1 MNEALAAPI
10 TTISFPTSSL
20 TYLNLKF
27 KLLLQFYDSE
37 LLGLK
42 PLISIQSPP
51 LMKSDLEERVARMEL
66 KGSPAEWAPHSRC
79 WIGWPER
86 PDNWRDNAVHAQ
98 RVFTKVETASS
109 RFEPVTVCA
118 SSVQWKNAR
127 GHLPEHIRVVEMSM
141 NDSWLRDFGPTF
153 VIRNSFSDK
162 EKLGSKVAGID
173 WNFNG
178 YGGMDE
184 GCYDDWSL
192 DLLIAHKVLEI
203 ENVPRFSHSMIL
215 EGGSID
221 VDGEGPFHVLA
232 YRKLLV
238 TNSMLFFST
247 LAKYSTFIIHL

>member
-141 NDSWLRDFGPTF
+141 NDSWLRDFGPT
-153 VIRNSFSDK
+153 
-162 EKLGSKVAGID
+162 
-173 WNFNG
+173 
-178 YGGMDE
+178 
-184 GCYDDWSL
+184 
-192 DLLIAHKVLEI
+192 VLEI